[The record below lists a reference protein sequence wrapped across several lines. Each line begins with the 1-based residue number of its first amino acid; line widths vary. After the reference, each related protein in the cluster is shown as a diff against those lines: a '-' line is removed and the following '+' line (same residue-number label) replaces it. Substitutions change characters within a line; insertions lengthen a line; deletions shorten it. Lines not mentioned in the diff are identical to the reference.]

1 MTIDQRRLQKAIEDS
16 SGLTAQGYRR
26 NAMVIKSSISD
37 ALAPRSGRL
46 RGRCYQC
53 GWKRAGAC
61 GRWNIALIS
70 MLLNPAWMPL
80 SIGIKI
86 SLVKRQH

>member
-37 ALAPRSGRL
+37 ALAPRSVRLIGRKD
-46 RGRCYQC
+46 RP
-53 GWKRAGAC
+53 
-61 GRWNIALIS
+61 N
-70 MLLNPAWMPL
+70 
-80 SIGIKI
+80 
-86 SLVKRQH
+86 